1 MSAGEIKSLQKSSL
15 CGHALSIEH
24 YIATYCGVRI
34 AEPAHKFI
42 ESFTK
47 EFLEHICPE
56 AIDLPAAFIVNE
68 VNDEFF
74 IGIHL
79 SHALKQELS
88 SHPDLRTL
96 LDHREG
102 LNAFLILAEEI
113 SHFHHWCNMTEAQ
126 RPLSRFDLELQAEI
140 EKVIVG
146 SLALIDTF
154 GRSHIRQL
162 IQILF
167 DESTIHGQ
175 LTNYILAS
183 RLAERFWKENLK
195 TLGPELIFNTRL
207 RKLLQRLSQLTGEDK
222 KQLISQTLSAA

>member
-1 MSAGEIKSLQKSSL
+1 LPPSSL
-15 CGHALSIEH
+15 CGHTLSIEH
-24 YIATYCGVRI
+24 YLATYCGVHI

-42 ESFTK
+42 ENFPK
-47 EFLEHICPE
+47 EFLEHTCPE
-56 AIDLPAAFIVNE
+56 ALELPAAFIVNE

-74 IGIHL
+74 VGIHL

-88 SHPDLRTL
+88 SHHDLRAL

-140 EKVIVG
+140 EKVIIG

-154 GRSHIRQL
+154 GRSHIHQL

-167 DESTIHGQ
+167 DESTFHGQ

-195 TLGPELIFNTRL
+195 TLGPELIFDARL
-207 RKLLQRLSQLTGEDK
+207 RKLLQHLSQLTGEDK
-222 KQLISQTLSAA
+222 KRLISQTLSAA

>member
-1 MSAGEIKSLQKSSL
+1 MSSGDIKPLQLSPL
-15 CGHALSIEH
+15 CRHALSIEH
-24 YIATYCGVRI
+24 YMATYCSIHI

-42 ESFTK
+42 ESFSK
-47 EFLEHICPE
+47 EFLEHTCPE

-79 SHALKQELS
+79 SHAITQELS
-88 SHPDLRTL
+88 SHDDLKAL

-113 SHFHHWCNMTEAQ
+113 SHFHHWCNMTEVKK
-126 RPLSRFDLELQAEI
+126 PLSRFDLELQAEM

-154 GRSHIRQL
+154 GRSHIREL

-167 DESTIHGQ
+167 NESTIHGQ

-195 TLGPELIFNTRL
+195 TLGPELIFDARL
-207 RKLLQRLSQLTGEDK
+207 RKLLQHISQLTGEDK
-222 KQLISQTLSAA
+222 RRLVSLNLSAA